1 MTPLE
6 IAANAFTAVA
16 IVLAGRNSVH
26 TWWTGIIGCTL
37 FGLLFAHSRLY
48 ADVVL
53 QVFFVATSLIGW
65 WRWVRGAHGSPLPI
79 THAGLK
85 TLLWIMPAGVAASA
99 GYGALLHFHTKAYA
113 PFVDSAVLV
122 FSVIAQLL
130 MMGRRIENWP
140 VWLLV
145 NTIAVPL
152 YFSREL
158 YLTSVLY
165 ACFWVNAIVSWIW
178 WRRLAAQDA
187 LDAAQTA
194 ARSAPESSLDSSLDS
209 SLESSPD
216 SAPVPVRQR

>member
-1 MTPLE
+1 VSPLE

-37 FGLLFAHSRLY
+37 FGLLFAQSRLY

-53 QVFFVATSLIGW
+53 QVFFVGTSLLGW
-65 WRWVRGAHGSPLPI
+65 WRWLRGRHGTPLPV
-79 THAGLK
+79 THAGWR
-85 TLLWIMPAGVAASA
+85 TLAWMVPLGVAATA
-99 GYGALLHFHTKAYA
+99 AYGALLHHYTNAYA

-152 YFSREL
+152 YASREL
-158 YLTSVLY
+158 YLTAVLY
-165 ACFWVNAIVSWIW
+165 AGFWVNAIVSWRW
-178 WRRLAAQDA
+178 WRRLAER
-187 LDAAQTA
+187 DAARA
-194 ARSAPESSLDSSLDS
+194 AASAPTLTE
-209 SLESSPD
+209 
-216 SAPVPVRQR
+216 AG